1 MKSAPFG
8 AGTTKPKQLCNI
20 ILYERSK
27 EGKNRIKKGTEGKK
41 KKKKKEGRREWEEG
55 RREKE
60 EGKAS
65 YRSV

>member
-27 EGKNRIKKGTEGKK
+27 EGKNRTKKGTEGKK
-41 KKKKKEGRREWEEG
+41 KKKKKEGRRE
-55 RREKE
+55 
-60 EGKAS
+60 
-65 YRSV
+65 